1 MQINTD
7 IERVVVEI
15 DGAEYEVAE
24 KTAAVADKLIEAQVK
39 CAGRAEYHLWL
50 AELEILLGKT
60 ACKELFNLGKNEN
73 LDRLERIHAGVIE
86 AFERNHDDLA
96 AEKADRAAEQ
106 MAKLFAPLNEFLRRS
121 GAQSQ
126 GGKVVRRKE

>member
-24 KTAAVADKLIEAQVK
+24 KTAAVADKLIEARVK

-60 ACKELFNLGKNEN
+60 ACRELFRAGAGEN
-73 LDRLERIHAGVIE
+73 LDRMERIHAGVIE
-86 AFERNHDDLA
+86 AFERNHDELA
-96 AEKADRAAEQ
+96 AQKADRVAEQ

>member
-24 KTAAVADKLIEAQVK
+24 KTEAVADKLIEAQVK
-39 CAGRAEYHLWL
+39 CAGRAEYHLWR
-50 AELEILLGKT
+50 AELEILLGKS
-60 ACKELFNLGKNEN
+60 ACKELFNRGKAEN

-86 AFERNHDDLA
+86 ALERNHDDLA

>member
-7 IERVVVEI
+7 IERVVVQI
-15 DGAEYEVAE
+15 DGAVYDVAE

-60 ACKELFNLGKNEN
+60 ACKELFKLGKNEN